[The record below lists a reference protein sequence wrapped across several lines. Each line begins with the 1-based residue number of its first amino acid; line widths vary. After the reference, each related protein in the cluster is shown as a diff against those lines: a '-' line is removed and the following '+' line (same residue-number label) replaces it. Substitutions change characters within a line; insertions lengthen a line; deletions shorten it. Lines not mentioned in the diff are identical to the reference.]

1 MLNTNRILG
10 AVFIGLATGTIL
22 FVVAMSAM
30 MLR

>member
-10 AVFIGLATGTIL
+10 AVFIGLVTGTIL